1 MENERKKIY
10 DFLKS
15 KKHITTTPYNEWVVK
30 YFSDTEGAKKI
41 FDFLSKKKYYTNP
54 IEDFYKKYCCDLE
67 WAKKTS
73 YCTIQPKPEEIK
85 KPFTPEEK
93 TISTTQQQQNL
104 VNKGYFIGI
113 TGPNKNG
120 VDGTPNKNTKEA
132 QHALDSG
139 IDAVSYNTIY
149 KELHP
154 ESVADIERIFGKQ
167 EPKRISNNTETEI
180 QKTKVTPLTQNK
192 VEQKPIEKT
201 QTQRA
206 RVIKTINPN
215 DW

>member
-67 WAKKTS
+67 WAKTTN
-73 YCTIQPKPEEIK
+73 YCVGGDKPEEQEYN
-85 KPFTPEEK
+85 PEEK
-93 TISTTQQQQNL
+93 TISITQQQQNL
-104 VNKGYFIGI
+104 VDKGYFIG
-113 TGPNKNG
+113 TSGPNKNG
-120 VDGTPNKNTKEA
+120 VDGTLGEKTQYA

-139 IDAVSYNTIY
+139 IDAKTYNNTYKQLYPDLTQTI
-149 KELHP
+149 ENL
-154 ESVADIERIFGKQ
+154 FGKQ
-167 EPKRISNNTETEI
+167 TPNEIPDNPKLQPKDDSNNKKV
-180 QKTKVTPLTQNK
+180 QPKDDSDNKKVQVKTN
-192 VEQKPIEKT
+192 
-201 QTQRA
+201 

-215 DW
+215 NW

>member
-85 KPFTPEEK
+85 KDNTPEEK

-139 IDAVSYNTIY
+139 IDAVTYNTIY
-149 KELHP
+149 KEKHP

-180 QKTKVTPLTQNK
+180 QKTKVTPLTQSK
-192 VEQKPIEKT
+192 VDQKPQEKT
-201 QTQRA
+201 QVKIN

-215 DW
+215 NW

>member
-1 MENERKKIY
+1 MEIERKNIY

-67 WAKKTS
+67 WAKTTN
-73 YCTIQPKPEEIK
+73 YCVGGDKPEEQEYN
-85 KPFTPEEK
+85 PEEK
-93 TISTTQQQQNL
+93 TISITQQQQNL
-104 VNKGYFIGI
+104 VAKGYFIG
-113 TGPNKNG
+113 TSGPNKNG
-120 VDGTPNKNTKEA
+120 VDGTPGKKTQYA

-139 IDAVSYNTIY
+139 IDATTYNNIY
-149 KELHP
+149 KQQNPDLTQT
-154 ESVADIERIFGKQ
+154 IENLFGKQ
-167 EPKRISNNTETEI
+167 TPNEIPDNPKLQPKDDSNNKKV
-180 QKTKVTPLTQNK
+180 QPKDDSNNKKVQVKTN
-192 VEQKPIEKT
+192 
-201 QTQRA
+201 

-215 DW
+215 NW

>member
-1 MENERKKIY
+1 MEIERKNIY

-67 WAKKTS
+67 WAKTTN
-73 YCTIQPKPEEIK
+73 YCVGGDKPEEQEY
-85 KPFTPEEK
+85 TPEEK
-93 TISTTQQQQNL
+93 TISITQQQQNL
-104 VNKGYFIGI
+104 VNKGYFIG
-113 TGPNKNG
+113 TSGPNKNG
-120 VDGTPNKNTKEA
+120 VDGVPGKKTEYA

-139 IDAVSYNTIY
+139 IDSTTYNNIY
-149 KELHP
+149 KQQNPDL
-154 ESVADIERIFGKQ
+154 VQTIENIFGKQ
-167 EPKRISNNTETEI
+167 TPNEIPDNPKPKPKDDSDNKKVQPDDGFNN
-180 QKTKVTPLTQNK
+180 K
-192 VEQKPIEKT
+192 KT
-201 QTQRA
+201 QVKTN

-215 DW
+215 NW